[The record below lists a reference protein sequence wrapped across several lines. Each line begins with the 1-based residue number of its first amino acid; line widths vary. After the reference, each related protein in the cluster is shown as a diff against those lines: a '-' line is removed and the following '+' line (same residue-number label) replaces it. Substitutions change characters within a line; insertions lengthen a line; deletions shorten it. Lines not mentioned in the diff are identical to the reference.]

1 MPQFAPRHEIAGDQ
15 WPRRVGSTIASA
27 LPRSPGQLAQIAI
40 AFPSRSAA
48 IRGDEPAAGSTLS
61 CVAAIQVPVAST
73 WRFAWMLGG
82 WT

>member
-1 MPQFAPRHEIAGDQ
+1 MPQFAPRHEIAGDP
-15 WPRRVGSTIASA
+15 WRAGWGATIASA

-40 AFPSRSAA
+40 AFPSRSAS
-48 IRGDEPAAGSTLS
+48 IRGDESAAGSTLS
-61 CVAAIQVPVAST
+61 CVAAVQVPVAST